1 MIDGGGTL
9 IPAAKTL
16 RRMASLPLVLLFA
29 ACEETAPRPQPQS
42 QNQVFITGGQIALNG
57 DVSSLIGKQPKNAS
71 SPTTVLLPQEGDP
84 SLDPSDP
91 CATNLQTLTGQLLF
105 FYSVIGTLPPSLDK
119 LPKMDG
125 ETASL
130 VCPKSGKPYVYF
142 PDGLRA
148 PADLMAFDRKT
159 GSAREGNLL
168 ILVDSEPAHPYSQRL
183 LVDGKEKVEKQMVR
197 LGIVMEPP
205 TPGKSVKMYVVPVQQ
220 ALLDAYRRA
229 N

>member
-1 MIDGGGTL
+1 MSEGGGTL
-9 IPAAKTL
+9 IPAINF
-16 RRMASLPLVLLFA
+16 RRIAMLALVLPLA

-57 DVSSLIGKQPKNAS
+57 DVSSLIKNQPKGTAS
-71 SPTTVLLPQEGDP
+71 ASTTVLLPQEGDP

-142 PDGLRA
+142 PEGLRA

-159 GSAREGNLL
+159 GSAREGNML
-168 ILVDSEPAHPYSQRL
+168 ILVDSEPAHPFSQRL

-205 TPGKSVKMYVVPVQQ
+205 AAGKSVKMYVVPVQQ